1 MFAEER
7 QQLIVELIY
16 ASGRASVTD
25 LAERFSITTETVR
38 RDLATLEAAGSVRR
52 VHGGAVSP
60 DRFSTTEESILERTV
75 QRQPEKIRI
84 AEAALALIP
93 AGLAGSILID
103 AGSTTEALAELLP
116 PGPPDRRNGQR
127 PAQDPTPNSWSS
139 PTPCPSPSRL
149 SGQPGIALHLL
160 GGKVRGLTQA
170 AVGQSTVEA
179 ARRIRPD
186 IAFIGTNGIHAAF
199 GLSTPDPEEA
209 AVKAA
214 FVHSARRIVVLADS
228 SKLDAETLVQFASLK
243 DLDTVIT
250 DMQPSRE
257 LADRPRGSRS
267 GGGGRVIVTL
277 TANPSLDRTVALPG
291 PLLRGEVQRAV
302 SVRQESGGKGV
313 NVSRAL
319 VASGLKTVA
328 VLPGA
333 EADPVLAGLREADVP
348 VRGPARSASR
358 CAATWRS
365 PSPAASPPRST
376 NPDRSSART
385 SRRP

>member
-7 QQLIVELIY
+7 QQLIVGLIT
-16 ASGRASVTD
+16 ARGRASVTD

-38 RDLATLEAAGSVRR
+38 RDLAALEAAGSVRR

-60 DRFSTTEESILERTV
+60 DRFSTNEESILVRTD

-93 AGLAGSILID
+93 QDGTGSILID
-103 AGSTTEALAELLP
+103 AGSTTESLAELLAARTAAATSVS
-116 PGPPDRRNGQR
+116 GPAAELVVITHSLPI
-127 PAQDPTPNSWSS
+127 AA
-139 PTPCPSPSRL
+139 RL
-149 SGQPGIALHLL
+149 SAEPGIALHLL

-214 FVHSARRIVVLADS
+214 FVQSARRIVVLADA

-243 DLDTVIT
+243 DLDTLIT
-250 DMQPSRE
+250 DKKPSPD
-257 LADRPRGSRS
+257 LADALADAG
-267 GGGGRVIVTL
+267 VEVV
-277 TANPSLDRTVALPG
+277 VA
-291 PLLRGEVQRAV
+291 
-302 SVRQESGGKGV
+302 
-313 NVSRAL
+313 
-319 VASGLKTVA
+319 
-328 VLPGA
+328 
-333 EADPVLAGLREADVP
+333 
-348 VRGPARSASR
+348 
-358 CAATWRS
+358 
-365 PSPAASPPRST
+365 
-376 NPDRSSART
+376 
-385 SRRP
+385 

>member
-1 MFAEER
+1 VFAEER
-7 QQLIVELIY
+7 QQLIVGLIY

-38 RDLATLEAAGSVRR
+38 RDLAALEAAGSVRR

-75 QRQPEKIRI
+75 QRKSEKTRI

-93 AGLAGSILID
+93 EGLTGSILID
-103 AGSTTEALAELLP
+103 AGSSTEALAELLAARA
-116 PGPPDRRNGQR
+116 GAGASGSL
-127 PAQDPTPNSWSS
+127 PASGADAELVVITHSLPIA
-139 PTPCPSPSRL
+139 SRL
-149 SGQPGIALHLL
+149 SGEPGIALHLL

-214 FVHSARRIVVLADS
+214 FVQSARRIVVLADS

-243 DLDTVIT
+243 DLDTLIT
-250 DMQPSRE
+250 DTQPSRE
-257 LADRPRGSRS
+257 LA
-267 GGGGRVIVTL
+267 
-277 TANPSLDRTVALPG
+277 TAL
-291 PLLRGEVQRAV
+291 
-302 SVRQESGGKGV
+302 
-313 NVSRAL
+313 
-319 VASGLKTVA
+319 
-328 VLPGA
+328 A
-333 EADPVLAGLREADVP
+333 EAGVEVVVA
-348 VRGPARSASR
+348 
-358 CAATWRS
+358 
-365 PSPAASPPRST
+365 
-376 NPDRSSART
+376 
-385 SRRP
+385 

>member
-7 QQLIVELIY
+7 QQLIVGLIY

-38 RDLATLEAAGSVRR
+38 RDLAALEAAGSVRR

-75 QRQPEKIRI
+75 QRQPEKTRI

-93 AGLAGSILID
+93 
-103 AGSTTEALAELLP
+103 
-116 PGPPDRRNGQR
+116 PGPHRQHPDRRRLHHGGPRRTPVR
-127 PAQDPTPNSWSS
+127 PGRRSRRAGHLPGPGSDAELVVITHSLPIA
-139 PTPCPSPSRL
+139 SRL
-149 SGQPGIALHLL
+149 SGEPGIALHLL

-214 FVHSARRIVVLADS
+214 FVQSARRIVVLADS

-250 DMQPSRE
+250 DTQPSRE
-257 LADRPRGSRS
+257 LAD
-267 GGGGRVIVTL
+267 
-277 TANPSLDRTVALPG
+277 AL
-291 PLLRGEVQRAV
+291 
-302 SVRQESGGKGV
+302 
-313 NVSRAL
+313 
-319 VASGLKTVA
+319 
-328 VLPGA
+328 A
-333 EADPVLAGLREADVP
+333 EAGVEVVVA
-348 VRGPARSASR
+348 
-358 CAATWRS
+358 
-365 PSPAASPPRST
+365 
-376 NPDRSSART
+376 
-385 SRRP
+385 

>member
-7 QQLIVELIY
+7 QQLIVGLIT

-38 RDLATLEAAGSVRR
+38 RDLAALESAGSVRR

-60 DRFSTTEESILERTV
+60 DRFSTNEESVLVRTDR
-75 QRQPEKIRI
+75 RQPEKTRI

-93 AGLAGSILID
+93 QDRTGSILID
-103 AGSTTEALAELLP
+103 AGSTTESLAELLAARTAAAAAL
-116 PGPPDRRNGQR
+116 PGPAAELVVITHSLPI
-127 PAQDPTPNSWSS
+127 AAK
-139 PTPCPSPSRL
+139 L

-160 GGKVRGLTQA
+160 GGKVRGITQA

-214 FVHSARRIVVLADS
+214 FVQSARRIVVLADA

-243 DLDTVIT
+243 DLDTLVT
-250 DMQPSRE
+250 DTKPSQE
-257 LADRPRGSRS
+257 LADALADAG
-267 GGGGRVIVTL
+267 VEVV
-277 TANPSLDRTVALPG
+277 VA
-291 PLLRGEVQRAV
+291 
-302 SVRQESGGKGV
+302 
-313 NVSRAL
+313 
-319 VASGLKTVA
+319 
-328 VLPGA
+328 
-333 EADPVLAGLREADVP
+333 
-348 VRGPARSASR
+348 
-358 CAATWRS
+358 
-365 PSPAASPPRST
+365 
-376 NPDRSSART
+376 
-385 SRRP
+385 